1 MAGRVTLLPGPT
13 FRHFSFSCS
22 FLTWVLSVCLSV
34 CNRTC
39 LISSNPLLRVGHGFW
54 PLYTV
59 YRGFLNRL
67 YGILQLK
74 YGYSEYHFLWISG
87 IKYTYLFW
95 GGIFGYFGEFFSG
108 ILVYHYPPWPT
119 LITWYGRYPFSV
131 KTSQCT
137 KKKSFEGYFSWILF
151 SKNEF
156 FTVTDGLNYIR
167 IPRLQQV
174 QYIISGPTFTF
185 SLFICT
191 FFKLKRLY
199 VCTFMSCAGRPSVL
213 VHLTTARQFQSDI
226 NITSHELF

>member
-1 MAGRVTLLPGPT
+1 M
-13 FRHFSFSCS
+13 
-22 FLTWVLSVCLSV
+22 
-34 CNRTC
+34 
-39 LISSNPLLRVGHGFW
+39 
-54 PLYTV
+54 
-59 YRGFLNRL
+59 
-67 YGILQLK
+67 QLK

-213 VHLTTARQFQSDI
+213 VHLTTSVSKWYKYYQSWAVLSWI
-226 NITSHELF
+226 FSRLFPWGPDSNVFFIWYLVSLVWEKTKATKTLLVNVT

>member
-1 MAGRVTLLPGPT
+1 M
-13 FRHFSFSCS
+13 
-22 FLTWVLSVCLSV
+22 
-34 CNRTC
+34 
-39 LISSNPLLRVGHGFW
+39 
-54 PLYTV
+54 
-59 YRGFLNRL
+59 
-67 YGILQLK
+67 QLK

-95 GGIFGYFGEFFSG
+95 RGIFGYFGEFFSG

-131 KTSQCT
+131 NTSQCT

-213 VHLTTARQFQSDI
+213 VHLTTSVSKWYKYYQSWADLSWI
-226 NITSHELF
+226 FSRLFPWGPDSNVLFIWYLVFLVWEKQKQQKRCSLTWRNVE